1 MRVAA
6 LLLGA
11 LALAL
16 GCGYRPLRTGL
27 AGHPQIQVLSGETQ
41 VPAGAGADVAEELAS
56 GARAELSRYGALG
69 AEFREGGAPVER
81 LRLEIVRL
89 DDASEGIAVSEGRPH
104 ARGIR
109 LRVIARG
116 VVTGAKD
123 TWETADV
130 EATEMVSA
138 SSDPLAWDAARK
150 AAARFASRRAG
161 AMVAREVLGV
171 P

>member
-1 MRVAA
+1 MRFAA
-6 LLLGA
+6 LLLG
-11 LALAL
+11 ALAL
-16 GCGYRPLRTGL
+16 GCGYRPLRNGL
-27 AGHPQIQVLSGETQ
+27 AGHPQIRVLSGETQ

-56 GARAELSRYGALG
+56 GARAELARYGALG
-69 AEFREGGAPVER
+69 AEGGDL

-89 DDASEGIAVSEGRPH
+89 DDASEGIAVDEGRPH

-116 VVTGAKD
+116 VITGAKD

-130 EATEMVSA
+130 EATEMVTA

-150 AAARFASRRAG
+150 AAARVVSRRAG